1 MVHVLISIYSYVELG
16 HEGQY
21 VCRVGNEGGYSQ
33 EKVFLRVQGKLYM
46 YLICVGSLE
55 FKVNKDL

>member
-1 MVHVLISIYSYVELG
+1 MVLISIYSYVELG

-46 YLICVGSLE
+46 YLILFRELRVQGEL
-55 FKVNKDL
+55 

>member
-1 MVHVLISIYSYVELG
+1 MVLISIYSYVELG

-46 YLICVGSLE
+46 YLICVDSLE
-55 FKVNKDL
+55 FKVN